1 MIYLLFAIAGIMSI
15 ITAAIING
23 MDTSQKYGTLKK
35 FIVILISILIYI
47 AVAIFLLKQKGH
59 Y

>member
-23 MDTSQKYGTLKK
+23 IGTGQKNSNIKK
-35 FIVILISILIYI
+35 LIVILISILIYI
-47 AVAIFLLKQKGH
+47 VLAIFLLNQKG
-59 Y
+59 YN